1 MYLYNLT
8 LNRASGIQVRIAVT
22 NSVTSYHRM
31 KCFQAQKTVTKSVL
45 MGEVPLRISIL
56 APDLA
61 LPNRLCDLAND
72 GSECDH
78 DVGARDAN
86 LARSDLVSQCAIY
99 GNFSGPKAQEI
110 VVSRGKILEL
120 LRPDDAGKVQTVCTT
135 EVFGCIRCLAPFRLT
150 GASRFGTI
158 FHFFKLAAS
167 LCSPPVT
174 GAPSKGDRPNK
185 VALQGL
191 HPCGI

>member
-1 MYLYNLT
+1 M
-8 LNRASGIQVRIAVT
+8 
-22 NSVTSYHRM
+22 
-31 KCFQAQKTVTKSVL
+31 
-45 MGEVPLRISIL
+45 
-56 APDLA
+56 
-61 LPNRLCDLAND
+61 
-72 GSECDH
+72 
-78 DVGARDAN
+78 
-86 LARSDLVSQCAIY
+86 SQCAIY

-158 FHFFKLAAS
+158 LTPSDWLQACANHQSQVLQS
-167 LCSPPVT
+167 RET
-174 GAPSKGDRPNK
+174 GPNK
-185 VALQGL
+185 VAMQGL